1 MTLKTGKIT
10 ALYCRL
16 SVDDRAEGDSNS
28 IKNQKEILSR
38 YAKEHGFGN
47 THFFVDDGTSGTVF
61 NRPGLNAMLEEVKA
75 DNVAVVIIKDQ
86 SRIGRDVLE
95 VGLMRRT
102 FEEHNVRFIA
112 AADNLDSANGYDIMS
127 IFRDVFNEYYVADCS
142 RKIRAVK
149 RINAQKGKA
158 LGKLP
163 YGYRVDGDLS
173 LWLVDE
179 PAAEVVR
186 EIFRKFAAGASVA
199 EICRD
204 FTERKVPTPYNH
216 REGLPYTIPWGV
228 SSICQMLVDPVYI
241 GRYTSHK
248 VSTIS
253 YKNHKRV
260 LNPEE
265 DWIIIENHH
274 PAIIETEIFDTV
286 QRLRSNRRKYT
297 KLGEK
302 AILSGLV
309 YCADC
314 GSTLSFAKQG
324 PKATYPN
331 FICRTYRTGNVLKE
345 RKCTRH
351 GIRVENLEALVL
363 GEIRETVNLA
373 IKNPAAFAKHIQQSS
388 NKDAEKAIKRKTA
401 ELEKAEKRISELDRI
416 ISRIYEDNINGRL
429 SDERFEKMLAGY
441 EAEQVTL
448 ATTTKT
454 LPGEIAELKSKTAN
468 LESFMKLVERYGN
481 ITELTEEIARVFV
494 EKIVVHEAWY
504 DGPKSNKNHRNR
516 RQQVDI
522 FLSYI
527 GQFHIEE

>member
-1 MTLKTGKIT
+1 MTLQSGKIT

-38 YAKEHGFGN
+38 YAKDHGFSN
-47 THFFVDDGTSGTVF
+47 TQFFVDDGTSGTVF

-112 AADNLDSANGYDIMS
+112 ANDNLDSANGYDIMS
-127 IFRDVFNEYYVADCS
+127 IFRDVFNEYYVADVS
-142 RKIRAVK
+142 KKIRAVK
-149 RINAQKGKA
+149 RNSALQGKA
-158 LGKLP
+158 IGKLP
-163 YGYRVDGDLS
+163 YGYRVESDLS
-173 LWLVDE
+173 VWLIDDV
-179 PAAEVVR
+179 AAEIVR
-186 EIFRKFAAGASVA
+186 EIFQRFAGGTGIA

-204 FTERKVPTPYNH
+204 FTERKIPTPYNH

-228 SSICQMLVDPVYI
+228 SSVCQMLVDPVYI
-241 GRYTSHK
+241 GHYTSHK
-248 VSTIS
+248 RTTVS

-260 LNPEE
+260 DRPPEE
-265 DWIIIENHH
+265 WIVIENHH
-274 PAIIETEIFDTV
+274 PPIIEIEVFEIV
-286 QRLRSNRRKYT
+286 QRLRNNRRKYT

-324 PKATYPN
+324 PKASYPN

-351 GIRVENLEALVL
+351 GIRVEDIDALVL
-363 GEIRETVNLA
+363 WKIRDTVS
-373 IKNPAAFAKHIQQSS
+373 FATTKPVEFARQVQQSS
-388 NKDAEKAIKRKTA
+388 NKDAEKMIRKKTA
-401 ELEKAEKRISELDRI
+401 ELEKAEKRIVELDRI
-416 ISRIYEDNINGRL
+416 ISRIYEDNINGKL
-429 SDERFEKMLAGY
+429 GDDRFEKMLAGY
-441 EAEQVTL
+441 EEEQSTL
-448 ATTTKT
+448 SEAVKI
-454 LPGEIAELKSKTAN
+454 LPEEIAELKSKTAN
-468 LESFMKLVERYGN
+468 LQSFMNLVARHGE
-481 ITELTEEIARVFV
+481 ISELTEEIARTFI
-494 EKIVVHEAWY
+494 ERIVVHEATY
-504 DGPKSNKNHRNR
+504 PDGVKSKKNRT
-516 RQQVDI
+516 QQVEI
-522 FLSYI
+522 YLSYI
-527 GQFHIEE
+527 GQFETE